1 MQKRFYFDSLNFLKF
16 DKTIK
21 ILVLFLFW
29 SCIAIG
35 AYGSIRISG
44 IVKDSSGNLLP
55 GVNVIE
61 QGTNNG
67 VITDMDGRYSIVVS
81 GSNSV
86 LQFSFIGLKTENV
99 KVGRKSIIDVV
110 MEDESEIMDEVVVVG
125 YGTMRRKDLSGAV
138 ASLSNDK
145 LMEGSPISLT
155 QALQGRL
162 AGVQV
167 NQSDGAP
174 GSGASITVRGS
185 NSFSTNSQPLYIVDG
200 IPFDVGSTP
209 TSGANDGN
217 NTTANPLAMI
227 NPNDIESIDVLKDAS
242 ATAIYGSRGANGVI
256 IITTKKGKA
265 GKAKIEFSANWGISK
280 ISRNVEMLDAYTY
293 AQYVNEGNVNGALY
307 DGLLITDVPYN
318 GSWSYRADEHGNRI
332 PDSGSYNPLPED
344 FFKSW
349 VAYR

>member
-185 NSFSTNSQPLYIVDG
+185 NSFSTN
-200 IPFDVGSTP
+200 
-209 TSGANDGN
+209 
-217 NTTANPLAMI
+217 
-227 NPNDIESIDVLKDAS
+227 
-242 ATAIYGSRGANGVI
+242 
-256 IITTKKGKA
+256 
-265 GKAKIEFSANWGISK
+265 
-280 ISRNVEMLDAYTY
+280 
-293 AQYVNEGNVNGALY
+293 
-307 DGLLITDVPYN
+307 
-318 GSWSYRADEHGNRI
+318 
-332 PDSGSYNPLPED
+332 
-344 FFKSW
+344 
-349 VAYR
+349 